1 MSGTLLV
8 TRPKYDD
15 TTHYL
20 FYWAQ
25 EIINLAREKG
35 IKVLDLDIERANK
48 NEFESM
54 VAKMRPSFIF
64 LNGHGDA
71 DRITGVD
78 DETLIQAGKNE
89 EVIKNKSVYVL
100 SCSSAKELGPA
111 SIDAGANAYL
121 GYNDVFIFSYESD
134 KLSKPLNDKTAELF
148 LGPSN
153 QLMVSI
159 LKGHTAKESYD
170 RSQKCFLQNI
180 QKLVTSESSDASLIP
195 YLLWDKM
202 HQVCLGN
209 KNAVL

>member
-71 DRITGVD
+71 DRIRGVD
-78 DETLIQAGKNE
+78 DETLIQAVRNE
-89 EVIKNKSVYVL
+89 EVIKNKSVYAL